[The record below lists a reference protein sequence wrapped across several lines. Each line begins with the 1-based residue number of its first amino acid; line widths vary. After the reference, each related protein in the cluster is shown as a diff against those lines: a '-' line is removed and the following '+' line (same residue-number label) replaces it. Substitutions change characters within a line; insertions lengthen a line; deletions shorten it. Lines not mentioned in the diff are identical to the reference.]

1 MFPMFSHCPHA
12 STTAIA
18 ALIARSILL
27 TYVWRHQKARST
39 MPDEIVSFGFEDFW
53 PQASKEYADVFHVV
67 ARLIAVVNE
76 ALDAAEK
83 KPRELLDISAK
94 RGLICHRTRPYDWF
108 CHE

>member
-1 MFPMFSHCPHA
+1 
-12 STTAIA
+12 
-18 ALIARSILL
+18 
-27 TYVWRHQKARST
+27 